1 MKTFK
6 FLTNSIEFESK
17 GLKGEREYYVK
28 GYISTDEIDR
38 ANEVVT
44 REAMKSM
51 VEQIKAGSVKLDIE
65 HSTFTGENDIP
76 VGKILD
82 AGIDENGVWVK
93 CTLNKAHSRFN
104 EYWKSIKDGF
114 LDAFSI
120 AYKPLEIA
128 KDVINGTEIT
138 LLKAVELLN
147 VAITGNPVCRTAKMT
162 ESFYKSLKYI
172 NEYKSEEDAKMTEE
186 VKPTDAPVAD
196 VKEVKEEVKE
206 EIKEEPK
213 EEVKEEITEKPKE
226 EVKEE
231 PVKEEVKEEPKEEV
245 KEVNPL
251 DTIKSLQGDIAELKS
266 SNDKLEAELK
276 DLNSRIQKP
285 VLKARANTEIKSE
298 DIPAKKHN
306 PLDMI

>member
-6 FLTNSIEFESK
+6 FVTNKLTHETI
-17 GLKGEREYYVK
+17 GLKGERNYFVT

-51 VEQIKAGSVKLDIE
+51 VEQIKAGNVKLDIE

-76 VGKILD
+76 VGKIVD
-82 AGIDENGVWVK
+82 AGIDEKGVWVK

-104 EYWKSIKDGF
+104 EYWKSISDGF

-128 KDVINGTEIT
+128 KEVVNGVTVT

-147 VAITGNPVCRTAKMT
+147 VAITGNPICRTATMT

-172 NEYKSEEDAKMTEE
+172 NENVKSEEDNNMAEE
-186 VKPTDAPVAD
+186 EIIETIAPV
-196 VKEVKEEVKE
+196 VEEVKEEVTE
-206 EIKEEPK
+206 VPAETKEEPK
-213 EEVKEEITEKPKE
+213 EEVKEEVEEVEEVTEKPK
-226 EVKEE
+226 
-231 PVKEEVKEEPKEEV
+231 
-245 KEVNPL
+245 VNPL
-251 DTIKSLQGDIAELKS
+251 DTIKSLKDEMAELKS
-266 SNDKLEAELK
+266 VNEKLVASVKAIEE
-276 DLNSRIQKP
+276 RIKKP
-285 VLKARANTEIKSE
+285 VLKAIANTQIKTS
-298 DIPAKKHN
+298 DIPVKEQN
-306 PLDMI
+306 PLDMLGRQ